1 MEKKKKMVYDI
12 RQVIF
17 MADFQK
23 LVDLLIERRM
33 TVSAAE
39 SCTGGA
45 FAAGIVSVSDA
56 SRVLGFSFVT
66 YSEEAKHEL
75 VGVPTETI
83 ETCGV
88 VSEEVARAMAQGAA
102 VAGHAD
108 VGVGI
113 TGFAGPSGGTEKAPV
128 GTVCFGFCINGNCRT
143 YRRRF
148 ADLPRNEV
156 RALAVDFAADTLT
169 ELLTE

>member
-1 MEKKKKMVYDI
+1 
-12 RQVIF
+12 

-23 LVDLLIERRM
+23 LVDLLIERHM

-45 FAAGIVSVSDA
+45 FAAGVVSVPDA

-66 YSEEAKHEL
+66 YSELAKHEL
-75 VGVPTETI
+75 VGVPTEIIDTY
-83 ETCGV
+83 GV
-88 VSEEVARAMAQGAA
+88 VSEEVADAMARGAA
-102 VAGHAD
+102 QAGHAD

-113 TGFAGPSGGTEKAPV
+113 TGFAGPAGGTDKAPV
-128 GTVCFGFCINGNCRT
+128 GTVCFGFCVKGDCRV

>member
-1 MEKKKKMVYDI
+1 
-12 RQVIF
+12 

-45 FAAGIVSVSDA
+45 FAAGVVSVPDA

-66 YSEEAKHEL
+66 YSEAAKHEL
-75 VGVPTETI
+75 VGVPMETI
-83 ETCGV
+83 EEYGV
-88 VSEEVARAMAQGAA
+88 VSEEVADAMARGAA
-102 VAGHAD
+102 QAGHAD

-113 TGFAGPSGGTEKAPV
+113 TGFAGPAGGTEKAPV
-128 GTVCFGFCINGNCRT
+128 GTVCFGFYVKGDCRV

-156 RALAVDFAADTLT
+156 RSLAVDFAADTLT

>member
-1 MEKKKKMVYDI
+1 
-12 RQVIF
+12 

-23 LVDLLIERRM
+23 LVDLLIERHM

-45 FAAGIVSVSDA
+45 FAAGVVSVPDA

-66 YSEEAKHEL
+66 YSEAAKHEL
-75 VGVPTETI
+75 VGVPMETI
-83 ETCGV
+83 EEYGV
-88 VSEEVARAMAQGAA
+88 VSEEVADAMARGAA
-102 VAGHAD
+102 QAGHAD

-113 TGFAGPSGGTEKAPV
+113 TGFAGPAGGTDKAPV
-128 GTVCFGFCINGNCRT
+128 GTVCFGFCVKGDCRV

>member
-1 MEKKKKMVYDI
+1 
-12 RQVIF
+12 

-23 LVDLLIERRM
+23 LVDLLIERHM

-45 FAAGIVSVSDA
+45 FAAGVVSVPDA

-66 YSEEAKHEL
+66 YSEAAKHEL
-75 VGVPTETI
+75 VGVPMETI
-83 ETCGV
+83 EEYGV
-88 VSEEVARAMAQGAA
+88 VSEEVADAMARGAA
-102 VAGHAD
+102 QAGHAD

-113 TGFAGPSGGTEKAPV
+113 TGFAGPAGGTEKAPV
-128 GTVCFGFCINGNCRT
+128 GTVCFGFCVKGDCRV

-156 RALAVDFAADTLT
+156 RALAVDFAAQTLT

>member
-1 MEKKKKMVYDI
+1 
-12 RQVIF
+12 

-45 FAAGIVSVSDA
+45 FAAGIVSVPDA

-66 YSEEAKHEL
+66 YSEAAKHEL

-83 ETCGV
+83 DTYGV
-88 VSEEVARAMAQGAA
+88 VSEEVADAMARGAA
-102 VAGHAD
+102 IAGHAD

-113 TGFAGPSGGTEKAPV
+113 TGFAGPAGGTEKAPV
-128 GTVCFGFCINGNCRT
+128 GTVCFGFCINGNCRV

>member
-1 MEKKKKMVYDI
+1 
-12 RQVIF
+12 

-23 LVDLLIERRM
+23 LVDLLIERNM
-33 TVSAAE
+33 TVCAAE

-45 FAAGIVSVSDA
+45 FAAGVVSVPDA
-56 SRVLGFSFVT
+56 SRVLGFSVVT
-66 YSEEAKHEL
+66 YSEAAKHEL

-83 ETCGV
+83 DTYGV
-88 VSEEVARAMAQGAA
+88 VSEEVADAMARGAA

-113 TGFAGPSGGTEKAPV
+113 TGFAGPAGGTEKAPV
-128 GTVCFGFCINGNCRT
+128 GTVCFGFCINGNCRV

-156 RALAVDFAADTLT
+156 RTLAVDFAADTLT

>member
-1 MEKKKKMVYDI
+1 
-12 RQVIF
+12 

-23 LVDLLIERRM
+23 LVELLIERNM
-33 TVSAAE
+33 MIAAAE

-45 FAAGIVSVSDA
+45 FAAGIVSVPDA
-56 SRVLGFSFVT
+56 SRVMGFSFVT
-66 YSEEAKHEL
+66 YSEQAKHDL

-83 ETCGV
+83 DAYGV
-88 VSEEVARAMAQGAA
+88 VSEEVADAMARGAA

-113 TGFAGPSGGTEKAPV
+113 TGFAGPAGGTEKAPV
-128 GTVCFGFCINGNCRT
+128 GTVCFGFCINENCRV
-143 YRRRF
+143 YRKRF
-148 ADLPRNEV
+148 KDLSRNEV
-156 RALAVDFAADTLT
+156 RARAVDFAAQTLE